1 MLAVS
6 ISTLSAWNQGFD
18 EKMKPLIV
26 PDNRGKASKV
36 TVEIVKRIIDKA
48 KGMKLQGKRI
58 RVKQFSKALR
68 KEEQIVLSAKTVKE
82 ILIANDL
89 ASAHSR
95 KRRPKFYQS
104 LCQKIPN
111 GLLSLDGSEFT
122 VWLDDTPFKFNVE
135 LAVDVESFS
144 HTAFSVADTETAQE
158 VINVLESHCK
168 KWGSPIGV
176 VFDHGSGNL
185 SQDVKNYIKPYGIE
199 PVPVGPANPK
209 GNGTNEGAFSL
220 MKKTLGTI
228 RLDMSSPKA
237 LAKSVLNALISVYIY
252 MRNRLC
258 LHGRKIPPM
267 EHMARPVS
275 EDQRNFECQRLKE
288 HKKSKATS
296 EEDQLKLDR
305 LHWVIHHYG
314 LDVEPSVL
322 KRAEYTIKAYELET
336 IAETERA
343 FLKATSRKSDRRSLA
358 YFFGILKN
366 IQKKRDEDAKKRYCQ
381 ERYNHQVMLKMQRQ
395 QNAQQDPISVDDI
408 VNMLEK
414 AVTQNTQFVK
424 ELSLRKAKEWTNKLM
439 ESYTYIG
446 LLKKKLS
453 DAIGKLNHLNLEQKQ
468 KAWELLDQFLKHKSA
483 EECVTLSM

>member
-68 KEEQIVLSAKTVKE
+68 KEQIVLSARTVKE

-89 ASAHSR
+89 FCARSR
-95 KRRPKFYQS
+95 KKRPKFYQS

-209 GNGTNEGAFSL
+209 GNGTDEGAFSL

-267 EHMARPVS
+267 EHMAVPVS
-275 EDQRNFECQRLKE
+275 EDQRNFECQRLKD
-288 HKKSKATS
+288 HKKTKAGC
-296 EEDQLKLDR
+296 EDDQFKLDR
-305 LHWVIHHYG
+305 LHWVIRHYG
-314 LDVEPSVL
+314 LSVEPPVL
-322 KRAEYTIKAYELET
+322 KRAEYTIKAYELKA
-336 IAETERA
+336 IAETEKA
-343 FLKATSRKSDRRSLA
+343 FLKATNRKSDRRSLA

-366 IQKKRDEDAKKRYCQ
+366 IQQKRDEDAKKRYCQ
-381 ERYNHQVMLKMQRQ
+381 ERYNYQIMLKTQRQ
-395 QNAQQDPISVDDI
+395 QNAQEKPILVDDI

-414 AVTQNTQFVK
+414 AVTQNTRFVK
-424 ELSLRKAKEWTNKLM
+424 KLAIRRAREWTQKLM
-439 ESYTYIG
+439 GSYTYIG
-446 LLKKKLS
+446 SLMKKLS
-453 DAIGKLNHLNLEQKQ
+453 DALGKLNHLSLEQKQ
-468 KAWELLDQFLKHKSA
+468 EAWELLDQFLNTKSA
-483 EECVTLSM
+483 EKSVTLSS